1 MNHEGWLFFL
11 CKGTSQLCIAN
22 GVSPQ
27 RIFCIRYILWP
38 LACCFSHV
46 WIGATG
52 FLDELGLV
60 WILLSSGFF
69 SSGSNLWFLLLVP
82 TSRFYFRFLLLQLFV
97 DGCYFLSSSR

>member
-22 GVSPQ
+22 GVSPLSGS
-27 RIFCIRYILWP
+27 CIRYILWL
-38 LACCFSHV
+38 LAYCFSHV
-46 WIGATG
+46 WIGAAG

-60 WILLSSGFF
+60 WVLLPFGFF

-82 TSRFYFRFLLLQLFV
+82 ISGSYF
-97 DGCYFLSSSR
+97 